1 MSDGLNADSK
11 AKIICRQHHRLNI
24 EYPKDPFIYGQAST
38 YAYCRCNGDQCSWQF
53 NKGDVQ
59 CTFCPRET
67 LQARHGKKQK
77 FIEWETGIA
86 IYYSII
92 VDIRATDGWHVALD
106 FNGDLAG
113 VGNQDVKLVGAGNLD
128 LTGVSENNRVWTF
141 SPNWDGLDVKNW
153 NKNPKINLLA
163 YFENLNPECIEKAK
177 KASLLFFRYP
187 MPDKSASCLVDR
199 FDHYPL

>member
-1 MSDGLNADSK
+1 MGA
-11 AKIICRQHHRLNI
+11 RR
-24 EYPKDPFIYGQAST
+24 
-38 YAYCRCNGDQCSWQF
+38 RCSREARTRCSRWS
-53 NKGDVQ
+53 
-59 CTFCPRET
+59 R
-67 LQARHGKKQK
+67 R
-77 FIEWETGIA
+77 
-86 IYYSII
+86 S
-92 VDIRATDGWHVALD
+92 
-106 FNGDLAG
+106 
-113 VGNQDVKLVGAGNLD
+113 
-128 LTGVSENNRVWTF
+128 VSANNRVWTF

>member
-141 SPNWDGLDVKNW
+141 SPNWDGLDVKN
-153 NKNPKINLLA
+153 
-163 YFENLNPECIEKAK
+163 
-177 KASLLFFRYP
+177 
-187 MPDKSASCLVDR
+187 
-199 FDHYPL
+199 